1 MDISN
6 IFNSKADR
14 MIISPCMLVTL
25 LQQLGNWLSVFR
37 FPLFLCV
44 CVCVCVCVYT
54 RIGIYIFSSVC
65 CMVVYISC
73 VQINFCL
80 IRVKPLLSS
89 EESKLHNEALDF
101 PVYL

>member
-1 MDISN
+1 MEISN

-44 CVCVCVCVYT
+44 CVCVCVHTYRHIYFFQCVLY
-54 RIGIYIFSSVC
+54 GGLHFMCS
-65 CMVVYISC
+65 
-73 VQINFCL
+73 N
-80 IRVKPLLSS
+80 KLLFNK
-89 EESKLHNEALDF
+89 SKTTLK
-101 PVYL
+101 